1 MKKVI
6 PVIVA
11 IVLIIIIG
19 AAGFGAMLLEKYSYS
34 KDRADLEEYFG
45 IQGEND
51 VPIILQ
57 DERIEEHAK
66 IFDGRCYFDIATVHK
81 YFNDRFYE
89 DKAEG
94 ILVFTTPNNYLT
106 TDIGN
111 SEFLHFDV
119 VLGSDGQLEA
129 ASAGENLDYVI
140 SRYEGDKLYIAA
152 DFVQQYSNF
161 TYELFTEPNRMQIYT
176 EGVERQ
182 TAPVLKDTQVRYQGG
197 IKSDILADV
206 SEGDTVVILEEM
218 ETWTKVKT
226 RDSIIGYV
234 ENKRLG
240 EQATETLAP
249 PPNNMYLPADYK
261 ANTRDHK
268 INLGFHGVYGMD
280 GNDTLESVVA
290 QTKALNVISP
300 TWFTLTGNEGE
311 FSSFAS
317 ADYVEKAHGMGLEV
331 WGLVGN
337 VESVDVDM
345 YELLSRTSSR
355 WNLIRN
361 LIATAQE
368 YHLDGINIDFEEIS
382 LDAGEPFIQFIRELS
397 VPCRQYDIVLSVDN
411 YVPMDH
417 TDHYD
422 RAEQGVVADYVIVM
436 GYDEHYGGSKEA
448 GSVASINFVENGIKN
463 TVAEVPANKVINAIP
478 FYTRVW
484 ETKGTGVS
492 SQVLGMEK
500 VQEYVA
506 NHNIAIRWDETTCQ
520 NYGEF
525 QSGESFCQVWIE
537 DADSIGVKLNIMD
550 KYEIGGVAAWRLG
563 YETPDVW
570 DVIENY
576 MNGS

>member
-6 PVIVA
+6 PVIIA
-11 IVLIIIIG
+11 IVLILIIG

-34 KDRADLEEYFG
+34 KERADLTEYFG
-45 IQGEND
+45 TQGEND

-66 IFDGRCYFDIATVHK
+66 IFDDRCYFDIATVHK
-81 YFNDRFYE
+81 YFNKRFYE
-89 DKAEG
+89 DKEAE
-94 ILVFTTPNNYLT
+94 ILVYALPGGFWTTH
-106 TDIGN
+106 IG
-111 SEFLHFDV
+111 H
-119 VLGSDGQLEA
+119 SDFSDYGADFEEA
-129 ASAGENLDYVI
+129 GLDWGYVI
-140 SRYEGDKLYIAA
+140 SRYEDGVLYIEA
-152 DFVQQYSNF
+152 DFVQRYSNF
-161 TYELFTEPNRMQIYT
+161 TYELFTGPNRMQVYT
-176 EGVERQ
+176 EGMERQ
-182 TAPVLKDTQVRYQGG
+182 TAPILKDTQVRYQGG
-197 IKSDILADV
+197 IKSDILADA

-226 RDSIIGYV
+226 QDSIIGYV

-240 EQATETLAP
+240 EQTTETLAP
-249 PPNNMYLPADYK
+249 PPENMPSDYK

-268 INLGFHGVYGMD
+268 INLGFHGVYGVD

-290 QTKALNVISP
+290 QTKGLNVISP

-337 VESVDVDM
+337 IESVDVDM
-345 YELLSRTSSR
+345 YELLSRTRSR
-355 WNLIRN
+355 WQLIRN
-361 LIATAQE
+361 LIAAAQE
-368 YHLDGINIDFEEIS
+368 YGLDGINIDFEDIS

-397 VPCRQYDIVLSVDN
+397 VPCREYGIVLSVDN

-448 GSVASINFVENGIKN
+448 GSVASINFVEKGIEN

-484 ETKGTGVS
+484 KTKGTDVNS
-492 SQVLGMEK
+492 EALGMEK
-500 VQEYVA
+500 AQEYVS
-506 NHNIAIRWDETTCQ
+506 NHSIAIRWDETTCQ

-525 QSGESFCQVWIE
+525 QSEDGFCQIWLE
-537 DADSIGVKLNIMD
+537 DADSIRVKLNIMD

-563 YETPDVW
+563 YETADVW
-570 DVIENY
+570 DVIADY
-576 MNGS
+576 MGG

>member
-34 KDRADLEEYFG
+34 KERADLEEYFG
-45 IQGEND
+45 IEGEND

-66 IFDGRCYFDIATVHK
+66 IFDNRCYFDIATVHK

-94 ILVFTTPNNYLT
+94 IVVYTMPEGCFTTPIGHAELSNYGA
-106 TDIGN
+106 DF
-111 SEFLHFDV
+111 E
-119 VLGSDGQLEA
+119 EA
-129 ASAGENLDYVI
+129 GMTWDYVI
-140 SRYEGDKLYIAA
+140 SRYEGDTLYIAA
-152 DFVQQYSNF
+152 DFVKEYANF
-161 TYELFTEPNRMQIYT
+161 TYQLFTEPNRMQIYT
-176 EGVERQ
+176 EWGERQ
-182 TAPVLKDTQVRYQGG
+182 AAPITKDTQVRYQGG
-197 IKSDILADV
+197 IKSDILTDV
-206 SEGDTVVILEEM
+206 SEGDMVVVLEEM

-226 RDSIIGYV
+226 RDCFIGYV

-240 EQATETLAP
+240 EQVTETAQP
-249 PPNNMYLPADYK
+249 VTSYQEPVYQ
-261 ANTRDHK
+261 ANTRDYK

-280 GNDTLESVVA
+280 GNDTLDSVAA
-290 QTKALNVISP
+290 QTKGLNVISP

-317 ADYVEKAHGMGLEV
+317 ASYVEKAHGMGLEV

-361 LIATAQE
+361 LIAAAQE
-368 YHLDGINIDFEEIS
+368 YDLDGINIDFENIS

-397 VPCRQYDIVLSVDN
+397 VPCRKYGIVLSVDN

-422 RAEQGVVADYVIVM
+422 RAEQGVVADYVIIM
-436 GYDEHYGGSKEA
+436 GYDEHYNGSKEA
-448 GSVASINFVENGIKN
+448 GSVASINFVEKGIEN
-463 TVAEVPANKVINAIP
+463 TVAQVPAKKVINAIP
-478 FYTRVW
+478 FYTRIW
-484 ETKGTGVS
+484 ETKGTSVE
-492 SQVLGMEK
+492 SQALGMEAA
-500 VQEYVA
+500 QEYVS

-525 QSGESFCQVWIE
+525 QSGESFCQVWLE
-537 DADSIGVKLNIMD
+537 DADSIRVKLNIMD

-570 DVIENY
+570 DVIEDY
-576 MNGS
+576 MN